1 MADSCDPRR
10 DFGDICCL
18 GRVIVAFRAFHPQR
32 KEVYR
37 YRCWSEITGLK
48 NFRCSNRDNALN
60 WNGGRSIKLEG
71 FDHAPVYIKF
81 RKIPDVAAHH
91 VPALVDRYT
100 GGFWVATKN
109 DVIPSEEILQKPRFL
124 SNCTSLLQKKSAARN
139 SGTQANPYGNGIVS
153 SYVVNHFFIY
163 GLRLSQ
169 EFCEGR

>member
-1 MADSCDPRR
+1 MADSCDPGR

-48 NFRCSNRDNALN
+48 NFSNRDNALN

-109 DVIPSEEILQKPRFL
+109 DVIPSEEIYYRNQGFYQIVPVFYKRNLQ
-124 SNCTSLLQKKSAARN
+124 Q
-139 SGTQANPYGNGIVS
+139 GILE
-153 SYVVNHFFIY
+153 HKQIHMAM
-163 GLRLSQ
+163 G
-169 EFCEGR
+169 